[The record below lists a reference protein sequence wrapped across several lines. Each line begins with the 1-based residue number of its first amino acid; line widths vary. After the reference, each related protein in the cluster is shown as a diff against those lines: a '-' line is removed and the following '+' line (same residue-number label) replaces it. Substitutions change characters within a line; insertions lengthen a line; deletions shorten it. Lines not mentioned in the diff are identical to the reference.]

1 MVRQGRNQAFQRTL
15 LTLIILILPAQ
26 YNYIFTQPGD
36 YYYRITFRD
45 KGNNTVSSFKAEEL
59 MSERAVDRRRKAGIM
74 FPDYHDMPVW
84 KEYID
89 GITSLGLRLHSSSKW
104 MNSAL
109 FRSENLVPSDMLLS
123 LPFVIDARIVRT
135 VSDKKIYHDKFGP
148 FEEQAEMPPYNNP
161 IVMLQ
166 GDVLHDS
173 GLNGKGILI
182 AVLDAGF
189 FNTRLISSLNDLR
202 NRQGIKATYD
212 FITNSPEV
220 YSYDSHGTAVLSI
233 LAGKSEGMIEGSATG
248 ADYLLLR
255 TEDSDTESPSEEDHW
270 IAAAE
275 YADSAGADII
285 NSSIGYFWF
294 DDPVHN
300 YKQSDLDG
308 NMTYIT
314 KAADIA
320 ASRGILV
327 VNSAG
332 NERDNEWLSII
343 APADGDSVLCVG
355 AVDSDGAI
363 SYFSSA
369 GPSSD
374 KRIKP
379 DVTAQGVSVPVQISP
394 NDFIRASGTSFS
406 CPVISG
412 MCACMMQ
419 AVPEATNLDLI
430 TALHY
435 SGNRFSRPDS
445 LYGYGIP
452 DMLTAVNYLKDKYIP
467 IRKDGSAIGPNPFYD
482 RLTVFFKE
490 SPLRLTAEL
499 HTISGLLILRREFKE
514 HYGRSLLID
523 DLPDLKQGVYILR
536 LTTDRGLFVHKVIKA
551 ER

>member
-1 MVRQGRNQAFQRTL
+1 MVILGRNYAFQRTL
-15 LTLIILILPAQ
+15 LTLIILIFSAQ
-26 YNYIFTQPGD
+26 YNYTFAQSGD

-59 MSERAVDRRRKAGIM
+59 MSERAVERRRRAGII
-74 FPDYHDMPVW
+74 FPDYHDLPVW

-89 GITSLGLRLHSSSKW
+89 GISSLGLRFHSSSKW

-109 FRSENLVPSDMLLS
+109 FRSENLVATNVLLS
-123 LPFVIDARIVRT
+123 LPFVIDARIVKNG
-135 VSDKKIYHDKFGP
+135 SDKKTHIDKFGP
-148 FEEQAEMPPYNNP
+148 FEEQAEMTTYNNP
-161 IVMLQ
+161 VVMLQ

-173 GLNGKGILI
+173 GFNGKGILI

-189 FNTRLISSLNDLR
+189 YNAGLISSLTDLR

-212 FITNSPEV
+212 FVTNSPEV
-220 YSYDSHGTAVLSI
+220 YSYHSHGTAVLSV

-255 TEDSDTESPSEEDHW
+255 TEDSATESPSEEDHW

-285 NSSIGYFWF
+285 NSSVGYFWF

-300 YKQSDLDG
+300 YKQSNLDG
-308 NMTYIT
+308 NTAYIT
-314 KAADIA
+314 NAADIA

-332 NERDNEWLSII
+332 NTRDNEWLGII

-355 AVDSDGAI
+355 AVDSGGVI

-369 GPSSD
+369 GPSAD

-379 DVTAQGVSVPVQISP
+379 DVTAQGVSVSVQISP
-394 NDFIRASGTSFS
+394 NDFMRASGTSFS

-412 MCACMMQ
+412 MCACLMQ
-419 AVPEATNLDLI
+419 AVPEATNIDLI

-452 DMLTAVNYLKDKYIP
+452 DMLTAVNYLKDKYTP
-467 IRKDGSAIGPNPFYD
+467 VRKNESAIGPNPFHD

-490 SPLRLTAEL
+490 SPMRLTAEL
-499 HTISGLLILRREFKE
+499 HTLSGLPILRREFKE

-523 DLPDLKQGVYILR
+523 DLHDLKQGVYILR
-536 LTTDRGLFVHKVIKA
+536 LITDRGLFVHKVIKA
-551 ER
+551 DR

>member
-1 MVRQGRNQAFQRTL
+1 MVRLGRNYAFQRTL
-15 LTLIILILPAQ
+15 LTLIILIFSVQNNYTFAQ
-26 YNYIFTQPGD
+26 SGD

-45 KGNNTVSSFKAEEL
+45 KGNNTVSSFEAEEL
-59 MSERAVDRRRKAGIM
+59 MSERAVERRRKAGII
-74 FPDYHDMPVW
+74 FPDYHDLPVW

-89 GITSLGLRLHSSSKW
+89 GISSLGLRLHSSSKW

-109 FRSENLVPSDMLLS
+109 FRSENHVATNDLLS
-123 LPFVIDARIVRT
+123 LPFVIDARIVKNG
-135 VSDKKIYHDKFGP
+135 SDKKSHIDKFGP
-148 FEEQAEMPPYNNP
+148 FEEQAEMTTYDNP
-161 IVMLQ
+161 VVMLQ

-189 FNTRLISSLNDLR
+189 FNAGLISSLTDLR

-212 FITNSPEV
+212 FVTNSPDV
-220 YSYDSHGTAVLSI
+220 YGYDSHGTAVLSV

-255 TEDSDTESPSEEDHW
+255 TEDSDTEFPSEEDHW

-285 NSSIGYFWF
+285 NSSVGYFWF

-300 YKQSDLDG
+300 YKQSHLDG
-308 NMTYIT
+308 NTAYIT
-314 KAADIA
+314 NAADIA

-332 NERDNEWLSII
+332 NERDNEWLGII

-355 AVDSDGAI
+355 AVDSDGVI

-369 GPSSD
+369 GPSAD

-379 DVTAQGVSVPVQISP
+379 DVIAQGVGVTVQISP
-394 NDFIRASGTSFS
+394 NDFMMASGTSFS

-412 MCACMMQ
+412 MCACLMQ
-419 AVPEATNLDLI
+419 AMPEATNIDLI

-452 DMLTAVNYLKDKYIP
+452 DMLTAINYLKDKYTP
-467 IRKDGSAIGPNPFYD
+467 VRKNGSAIGPNPFHD

-490 SPLRLTAEL
+490 SPMKLTAEL
-499 HTISGLLILRREFKE
+499 HTLSGILILRREYKE
-514 HYGRSLLID
+514 YYGRSLLID

-536 LTTDRGLFVHKVIKA
+536 LITDGGLFVHKVIKA
-551 ER
+551 DR